1 MVTTQTQTPTAPDPQ
16 HRLRERGM
24 ILVTTLVF
32 LSLVT
37 VLCSAAIVR
46 TSNDIREGGAQR
58 ISQAALR
65 LSEAGAMGTVALAS
79 QMQLGFGDY
88 VAARNNILTMAD
100 VGAST
105 IDTTAPDGSFGRE
118 FAAISPIGF
127 STLVSE
133 SDMSAAVPGYDAAR
147 YCFKTYRM
155 VTTSQIGQATP
166 TTLLQIEQSGQQAIQ
181 TYLTVGPV
189 LCGP

>member
-1 MVTTQTQTPTAPDPQ
+1 MATPDPMMPEAIPQ
-16 HRLRERGM
+16 PQRLRERGM

-32 LSLVT
+32 LSLIT
-37 VLCSAAIVR
+37 VLASAAIVR

-65 LSEAGAMGTVALAS
+65 LSEAGAMGTVALAA

-88 VAARNNILTMAD
+88 VAARNNVLTMAD
-100 VGAST
+100 VGSAA
-105 IDTTAPDGSFGRE
+105 IDITAPDGSFGRE
-118 FAAISPIGF
+118 FATVGPISF
-127 STLVSE
+127 STVVSE

-147 YCFKTYRM
+147 YCFRTWRM

-166 TTLLQIEQSGQQAIQ
+166 TNLLQIGQSGQQAIQ
-181 TYLTVGPV
+181 SYLTVGPV

>member
-1 MVTTQTQTPTAPDPQ
+1 MQTTEIVMPEMPEPK

-24 ILVTTLVF
+24 ILVTTLVL
-32 LSLVT
+32 LSLIT

-65 LSEAGAMGTVALAS
+65 LSEAGAMGTVALAA
-79 QMQLGFGDY
+79 QMQVGFGDY
-88 VAARNNILTMAD
+88 VAARNNLLTMAD
-100 VGAST
+100 VGVAT
-105 IDTTAPDGSFGRE
+105 IDITTPNGSFGRE
-118 FAAISPIGF
+118 FATTSPISF
-127 STLVSE
+127 STLVTESE
-133 SDMSAAVPGYDAAR
+133 MSSAVPGYDAAR

-155 VTTSQIGQATP
+155 ITTSQIGQATP
-166 TTLLQIEQSGQQAIQ
+166 TNLLQIEQSGQQAIQ
-181 TYLTVGPV
+181 SYLTVGPV

>member
-1 MVTTQTQTPTAPDPQ
+1 MTTPEPVQVAVPEPTA
-16 HRLRERGM
+16 RLRERGM

-32 LSLVT
+32 LSLIT

-58 ISQAALR
+58 IGQAALR
-65 LSEAGAMGTVALAS
+65 LSEAGAMGTMALAS

-88 VAARNNILTMAD
+88 VAARNNVLTLED
-100 VGAST
+100 VGAAT
-105 IDTTAPDGSFGRE
+105 IDVSSPNGSFGRE
-118 FAAISPIGF
+118 FATITPINF
-127 STLVSE
+127 STVVSE

-147 YCFKTYRM
+147 YCFKTWKM

-166 TTLLQIEQSGQQAIQ
+166 TNLLQIEQSGQQAIQ
-181 TYLTVGPV
+181 SYLTVGPV

>member
-1 MVTTQTQTPTAPDPQ
+1 MATPETPIPPLPDPPQ
-16 HRLRERGM
+16 RLRERGM
-24 ILVTTLVF
+24 ILVTVMVF
-32 LSLVT
+32 LSLIT

-46 TSNDIREGGAQR
+46 TASDIREGGAQR

-65 LSEAGAMGTVALAS
+65 LSEAGAMGTVALAA

-88 VAARNNILTMAD
+88 VAARGNVLTMAD
-100 VGAST
+100 IGSAAV
-105 IDTTAPDGSFGRE
+105 DLTAPDGSFGRE
-118 FAAISPIGF
+118 FASISPISF

-147 YCFKTYRM
+147 YCFKTYKM
-155 VTTSQIGQATP
+155 VTTSQIGSAAP
-166 TTLLQIEQSGQQAIQ
+166 TNLLQIEQSGQQAIQ
-181 TYLTVGPV
+181 SYLTVGPV